1 MGIRSFLAFELP
13 KEIGEIVAQTSLE
26 MRGYGL
32 DVRWVRPANI
42 HLTIVFMGDVEPDRL
57 APIMAALE
65 PVCRAQSPFRV
76 ALEGTGVFPDRR
88 RPNVIWI
95 GLAGDVEA
103 MSQFRDAL
111 QSSLSSFGIQKETR
125 TFKPHLTLGRFRR
138 GAAPGGGLDRALSK
152 FADLKSPV
160 CVLEGM
166 TLFRSDLKPDGPIY
180 TRLKQ
185 WALEGAAQNHDHT
198 FGADSKKE

>member
-13 KEIGEIVAQTSLE
+13 KDIGEIVARTSLE
-26 MRGYGL
+26 MRHYGL

-42 HLTIVFMGDVEPDRL
+42 HLTIVFMGEVDPDRL
-57 APIMAALE
+57 TGIEAALD
-65 PVCRAQSPFRV
+65 PVCRGQNPFRV
-76 ALEGTGVFPDRR
+76 ALKGTGVFPNRR

-95 GLAGDVEA
+95 GLAGDVEE

-111 QSSLSSFGIQKETR
+111 QDPLASFGIEKEAR
-125 TFKPHLTLGRFRR
+125 AFKPHLTLGRFRR
-138 GAAPGGGLDRALSK
+138 GSPPGEGLDRALSK
-152 FADLKSPV
+152 FADLESPV
-160 CVLEGM
+160 CALERL

-185 WALEGAAQNHDHT
+185 WALEGAAQNP
-198 FGADSKKE
+198 

>member
-13 KEIGEIVAQTSLE
+13 KEIEEIVAQTSLE

-42 HLTIVFMGDVEPDRL
+42 HLTIVFMGDVDPGQL
-57 APIMAALE
+57 SPIEAALE
-65 PVCRAQSPFRV
+65 PVCRAQRPFQM
-76 ALEGTGVFPDRR
+76 ALKGTGVFPNRR

-95 GLAGDVEA
+95 GLEGDVEA

-111 QSSLSSFGIQKETR
+111 QGQLAPFGIEKETR

-138 GAAPGGGLDRALSK
+138 GSAPGEGLDPALSR
-152 FADLKSPV
+152 FAELGSPV
-160 CVLEGM
+160 CALKGM
-166 TLFRSDLKPDGPIY
+166 TLFRSDLKPDGPVY
-180 TRLKQ
+180 TKLKQ
-185 WALEGAAQNHDHT
+185 WALEGVALNQ
-198 FGADSKKE
+198 